1 MKNKSKT
8 IKIPDNIRMFFIPP
22 RNPEMNPIEQVWKE
36 VRKRSFKNSMF
47 DSLKKVENTL
57 SETRTSLS
65 KKTIKS
71 ITGRDWILSM
81 SWFGISITLL
91 FL

>member
-1 MKNKSKT
+1 MH
-8 IKIPDNIRMFFIPP
+8 
-22 RNPEMNPIEQVWKE
+22 PIEQVWKE

-71 ITGRDWILSM
+71 ITGRNQVLSM
-81 SWFGISITLL
+81 F
-91 FL
+91 

>member
-1 MKNKSKT
+1 MFLNSVSYHKSKT
-8 IKIPDNIRMFFIPP
+8 IKIPENIHMFFIPP
-22 RNPEMNPIEQVWKE
+22 RTPEMNPIEQVWKE

-71 ITGRDWILSM
+71 ITGRNQVLSM
-81 SWFGISITLL
+81 F
-91 FL
+91 